1 MTRDLLVTFGT
12 VIAFGSI
19 MFFTVVFVVHGV
31 ASANDGFTAFVTFFS
46 SQLVI
51 SFANWLIFI
60 NEKLPHE
67 YVIADETTHAFGM
80 IEFLAGFDAIAFDRL
95 LTFATSFRDF
105 GITFVTI
112 RFITPLKKF
121 PIDFLSAGTALKALF
136 VVDFAEGCAAF
147 HAH

>member
-1 MTRDLLVTFGT
+1 MMGSPHSSHFSARNYEQKKKKIIFLISLLNLN
-12 VIAFGSI
+12 S
-19 MFFTVVFVVHGV
+19 
-31 ASANDGFTAFVTFFS
+31 DY
-46 SQLVI
+46 LVI

-60 NEKLPHE
+60 NEKLSHE

-147 HAH
+147 HAHWFFANTTFS